1 MHSARIA
8 SDHLGKRERSRAGCV
23 LGRRSPFRP
32 LVGAL
37 VSFESM
43 VTVAATLVF
52 LALVLLGVK
61 IYFKW
66 RLAVPEAE

>member
-1 MHSARIA
+1 
-8 SDHLGKRERSRAGCV
+8 
-23 LGRRSPFRP
+23 
-32 LVGAL
+32 
-37 VSFESM
+37 M